1 MKLPAYVGRY
11 EVRNEIGRG
20 GFAVVVRAWDEE
32 LQSFVAIKIL
42 HQPLTEDAEFMQR
55 FLDEARLL
63 RRIRSPQVVT
73 VHDIGRLDDGRP
85 YFVMDYADRGTL
97 ESRLQK
103 SHETDTPDPRDSTKR
118 YR

>member
-32 LQSFVAIKIL
+32 LQSFVAVKIL
-42 HQPLTEDAEFMQR
+42 HDVLTDDEELMSR

-63 RRIRSPQVVT
+63 RRIRSPHVVT
-73 VHDIGRLDDGRP
+73 VHDIGDESGPDGALLDG
-85 YFVMDYADRGTL
+85 A
-97 ESRLQK
+97 
-103 SHETDTPDPRDSTKR
+103 ETP
-118 YR
+118 